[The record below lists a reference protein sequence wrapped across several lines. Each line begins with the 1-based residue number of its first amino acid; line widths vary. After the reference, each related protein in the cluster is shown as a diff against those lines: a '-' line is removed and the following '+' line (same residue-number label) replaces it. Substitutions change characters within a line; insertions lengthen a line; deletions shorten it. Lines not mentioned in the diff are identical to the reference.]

1 MFALPAPL
9 VFFWGGTTCLSR
21 PHCLGEVRR
30 LLCLTHAAAC
40 LRGQH
45 GFGYAGLF
53 ELLLHGGRKGMV
65 DVAHAFGLFEE
76 RAALRVGLVQGAII
90 LSQHMRD
97 KGDKRVEVHVD
108 AGAAIAIVRAHEGV
122 PEEGCVRLERP
133 VV

>member
-9 VFFWGGTTCLSR
+9 VFGGRETTCL
-21 PHCLGEVRR
+21 PHQHSLGEVRR

-45 GFGYAGLF
+45 CLGDAGLF
-53 ELLLHGGRKGMV
+53 ELLLHGGGEGMV

-76 RAALRVGLVQGAII
+76 GATIRVGLVQGTFV

-97 KGDKRVEVHVD
+97 KETRGPKFTSTPT
-108 AGAAIAIVRAHEGV
+108 A
-122 PEEGCVRLERP
+122 RLR
-133 VV
+133 